1 MGIRGKADFAGGA
14 EGDSAAR
21 TLVDGLSDGAGS
33 CSVFFMGY
41 YFFYVHAE
49 MTNGVKICVLCFARL
64 PDMVKRR

>member
-1 MGIRGKADFAGGA
+1 MGIHGKADFAGGA

-41 YFFYVHAE
+41 YFFTF
-49 MTNGVKICVLCFARL
+49 MQK
-64 PDMVKRR
+64 

>member
-1 MGIRGKADFAGGA
+1 MEIRGKVDFAGGA

-41 YFFYVHAE
+41 YFFTFMH
-49 MTNGVKICVLCFARL
+49 K
-64 PDMVKRR
+64 